1 MRLGAESTPHSPVSA
16 FLTDVLLI
24 AFLITFLDAVL
35 IAFLIT
41 ILDAVLIAFLITILD
56 AVLITFL
63 ITILDT
69 VLIAFLI
76 AFLDV
81 VAVSVS
87 VLVRLLTD
95 VLVAHVELDDGR
107 AARLTSSSR

>member
-1 MRLGAESTPHSPVSA
+1 VPHRLRAAVLATKVGAESTPHAPVSA

-24 AFLITFLDAVL
+24 AFLIT
-35 IAFLIT
+35 
-41 ILDAVLIAFLITILD
+41 ILDAVLIA
-56 AVLITFL
+56 
-63 ITILDT
+63 
-69 VLIAFLI
+69 VLIAFH
-76 AFLDV
+76 V

-95 VLVAHVELDDGR
+95 VLVADVKLDDGC

>member
-1 MRLGAESTPHSPVSA
+1 MPHRLRAAVLATKVGAESTPHAPVSA

-24 AFLITFLDAVL
+24 AFLIT
-35 IAFLIT
+35 
-41 ILDAVLIAFLITILD
+41 ILDAVLIA
-56 AVLITFL
+56 V
-63 ITILDT
+63 
-69 VLIAFLI
+69 LI

-95 VLVAHVELDDGR
+95 VLVADVKLDDGC

>member
-1 MRLGAESTPHSPVSA
+1 VPHRLRAAVLFTKVGAESTPQAPVSA

-24 AFLITFLDAVL
+24 AVLIAILDALL
-35 IAFLIT
+35 IAFLIA
-41 ILDAVLIAFLITILD
+41 ILDVL
-56 AVLITFL
+56 
-63 ITILDT
+63 
-69 VLIAFLI
+69 LIAFLI

-95 VLVAHVELDDGR
+95 VLVAHVKLDDGR
-107 AARLTSSSR
+107 AARLTSGSR

>member
-41 ILDAVLIAFLITILD
+41 ILDAVLI
-56 AVLITFL
+56 TFL

-69 VLIAFLI
+69 VLI

-107 AARLTSSSR
+107 AARLISSSR